1 VSFNGHDGLNKM
13 TFKDK
18 KINYKELSGKDKES
32 YCHHKMASFFAD
44 RGYDSQRLFNDS
56 NGADFIAISF
66 DKKEVIKVQSKSMG
80 GTVMDKKYIGK
91 DIYMCYMDNDY
102 LYLYLHD
109 EYIEFAKE
117 NMPHFFESKSWIEK
131 GTYFVNGKDISKLV
145 REKFLEKCRYEWK

>member
-1 VSFNGHDGLNKM
+1 M

-44 RGYDSQRLFNDS
+44 RGYDSQRLFNDA

-66 DKKEVIKVQSKSMG
+66 DKREIVKVQSKSMG

-91 DIYMCYMDNDY
+91 DIYMCYMDDDY

-109 EYIEFAKE
+109 EYVEFAKE
-117 NMPHFFESKSWIEK
+117 KMPSFFESKSWVDK
-131 GTYFVNGKDISKLV
+131 GNYFVNGKLISKIV
-145 REKFLEKCRYEWK
+145 REEFLKKYRYEWK